1 MIAKGGGNVPKQP
14 TIEIRQA
21 TDADIPAIAHI
32 INEAWKSAYC
42 GIIPQGYL
50 DNIRAEDKEKRL
62 REGLVRVPHM
72 RYFVLCEDGVP
83 VGAASLHRAR
93 NDDMPDAA
101 EFSFFYFLP
110 SVWRKGYGTKLLD
123 FLKRT
128 SANAGFLRICC
139 WVLEDNCRAVSFYES
154 QGLLRDGKRQTETIE
169 IPLEEVRCVG
179 FLLKE
184 PETKT
189 E

>member
-1 MIAKGGGNVPKQP
+1 MPQP
-14 TIEIRQA
+14 IIEIRQA

-32 INEAWKSAYC
+32 INEAWKCAYA
-42 GIIPQGYL
+42 GIIPQSYL
-50 DNIRAEDKEKRL
+50 DGIREEDKAMRL
-62 REGLVRVPHM
+62 REGLERVPHM
-72 RYFVLCEDGVP
+72 RYFVLCADSVP

-110 SVWRKGYGTKLLD
+110 AVWRRGYGTLLLD
-123 FLKRT
+123 FLKRE

-139 WVLEDNCRAVSFYES
+139 WVLEENLRAISFYES
-154 QGLLRDGKRQTETIE
+154 QGILRDGTRQTETIV

-179 FLLKE
+179 FLHK
-184 PETKT
+184 
-189 E
+189 

>member
-1 MIAKGGGNVPKQP
+1 MQKPS
-14 TIEIRQA
+14 IEIRQA

-32 INEAWKSAYC
+32 INEAWKSAYA
-42 GIIPQGYL
+42 GIIPQRYL
-50 DNIRAEDKEKRL
+50 DGIREQDKEKRL
-62 REGLVRVPHM
+62 REGLERVPHM

-93 NDDMPDAA
+93 DTEMPDAA

-110 SVWRKGYGTKLLD
+110 SVWRKGYGTMLLN
-123 FLKRT
+123 FLKRE
-128 SANAGFLRICC
+128 SANSGFLRICC
-139 WVLEDNCRAVSFYES
+139 WVLEENLRAVSFYES
-154 QGLLRDGKRQTETIE
+154 QGLLRDGARQTETIE

-184 PETKT
+184 PEAKK
-189 E
+189 

>member
-1 MIAKGGGNVPKQP
+1 MPTQP

-21 TDADIPAIAHI
+21 TDADIPAIARI
-32 INEAWKSAYC
+32 INEAWKTAYA
-42 GIIPQGYL
+42 GIVPQRYL
-50 DNIRAEDKEKRL
+50 DTIRAEDKEKRL
-62 REGLVRVPHM
+62 REGLARVSHL
-72 RYFVLCEDGVP
+72 RYFVLCEDGIP

-110 SVWRKGYGTKLLD
+110 AVWRRGYGTMLLD
-123 FLKRT
+123 FLKRE

-139 WVLEDNCRAVSFYES
+139 WVLEENHRAVSFYES
-154 QGLLRDGKRQTETIE
+154 HGLLRDGTRQTETIV

-179 FLLKE
+179 FLRKQ
-184 PETKT
+184 PDATKK
-189 E
+189 

>member
-1 MIAKGGGNVPKQP
+1 MPKQP

-21 TDADIPAIAHI
+21 TDADIPAIATI
-32 INEAWKSAYC
+32 INEAWKAAYC
-42 GIIPQGYL
+42 GIVPQSYL
-50 DNIRAEDKEKRL
+50 DAMRAEDKEKRL
-62 REGLVRVPHM
+62 REGLERVSHL

-110 SVWRKGYGTKLLD
+110 SAWRKGYGTKLLD

-128 SANAGFLRICC
+128 SADAGFLRICC

-154 QGLLRDGKRQTETIE
+154 QGMLRDGKRQTETIG
-169 IPLEEVRCVG
+169 IPLEEVRCVA

-184 PETKT
+184 PEART
-189 E
+189 EQRT

>member
-1 MIAKGGGNVPKQP
+1 M
-14 TIEIRQA
+14 
-21 TDADIPAIAHI
+21 
-32 INEAWKSAYC
+32 
-42 GIIPQGYL
+42 
-50 DNIRAEDKEKRL
+50 
-62 REGLVRVPHM
+62 
-72 RYFVLCEDGVP
+72 
-83 VGAASLHRAR
+83 
-93 NDDMPDAA
+93 
-101 EFSFFYFLP
+101 
-110 SVWRKGYGTKLLD
+110 LLD
-123 FLKRT
+123 YLKRT

-184 PETKT
+184 PENKT

>member
-1 MIAKGGGNVPKQP
+1 MPQQP

-21 TDADIPAIAHI
+21 TDADIPAIANI
-32 INEAWKSAYC
+32 INEAWKTAYA
-42 GIIPQGYL
+42 GIIPQSYL
-50 DNIRAEDKEKRL
+50 DRMRVEKKEMRL
-62 REGLVRVPHM
+62 REGLARVSHM

-93 NDDMPDAA
+93 NDDMADAA

-110 SVWRKGYGTKLLD
+110 SAWRKGYGSMLLD

-139 WVLEDNCRAVSFYES
+139 WVLEENHRAVSFYES
-154 QGLLRDGKRQTETIE
+154 QGMLRDGKRQTETIE
-169 IPLEEVRCVG
+169 IPLEEVRCVA

-184 PETKT
+184 PESTK

>member
-1 MIAKGGGNVPKQP
+1 MPQP

-32 INEAWKSAYC
+32 INEAWKAAYA
-42 GIIPQGYL
+42 GIIPSSYL
-50 DNIRAEDKEKRL
+50 DAIREEDKADRL
-62 REGLVRVPHM
+62 REGLERVSHM
-72 RYFVLCEDGVP
+72 RYFVFCKDGSV

-110 SVWRKGYGTKLLD
+110 EVWRQGYGTKLLD
-123 FLKRT
+123 FLKRE

-139 WVLEDNCRAVSFYES
+139 WVLEENHRAVSFYES
-154 QGLLRDGKRQTETIE
+154 QGLLRDGTRQTETIV
-169 IPLEEVRCVG
+169 IPLEEVRCVAR
-179 FLLKE
+179 LVKDADLSKN
-184 PETKT
+184 
-189 E
+189 

>member
-1 MIAKGGGNVPKQP
+1 MQKPS
-14 TIEIRQA
+14 IEIRQA

-32 INEAWKSAYC
+32 VNEAWKSAYA
-42 GIIPQGYL
+42 GIIPQSYL
-50 DNIRAEDKEKRL
+50 DSIREEDKVNRL
-62 REGLVRVPHM
+62 RDGLARVPHM
-72 RYFVLCEDGVP
+72 RYFVFCEDGVP

-110 SVWRKGYGTKLLD
+110 SVWRRGYGTKLLR
-123 FLKRT
+123 FLKRE

-139 WVLEDNCRAVSFYES
+139 WVLEENLRAVSFYES
-154 QGLLRDGKRQTETIE
+154 QGLLRDGARQTETIG

-184 PETKT
+184 PEAKK
-189 E
+189 

>member
-1 MIAKGGGNVPKQP
+1 MPQQP

-32 INEAWKSAYC
+32 INEAWKTAYA
-42 GIIPQGYL
+42 GIVPDSYL
-50 DNIRAEDKEKRL
+50 ERMREENKAKRL

-93 NDDMPDAA
+93 NDDMRDAA

-110 SVWRKGYGTKLLD
+110 SAWRKGYGSMLLD

-139 WVLEDNCRAVSFYES
+139 WVLEENLRAVSFYES

-184 PETKT
+184 PEARK

>member
-1 MIAKGGGNVPKQP
+1 MHKPS
-14 TIEIRQA
+14 IEIRQA

-32 INEAWKSAYC
+32 INEAWKNAYA
-42 GIIPQGYL
+42 GIIPQSYL
-50 DNIRAEDKEKRL
+50 DCIREEDKVNRL
-62 REGLVRVPHM
+62 RDGLARLPHM

-110 SVWRKGYGTKLLD
+110 TAWRKGYGTKLLD

-139 WVLEDNCRAVSFYES
+139 WVLEDNLRAVSFYES
-154 QGLLRDGKRQTETIE
+154 QGLLRDGTRQTETIG

-184 PETKT
+184 PEAKQ
-189 E
+189 

>member
-1 MIAKGGGNVPKQP
+1 MHKP

-32 INEAWKSAYC
+32 VNEAWKSAYS
-42 GIIPQGYL
+42 GIIPQSYL
-50 DNIRAEDKEKRL
+50 DSIREEGKVKRL
-62 REGLVRVPHM
+62 REGLERVPHM
-72 RYFVLCEDGVP
+72 RYYVFSEDGVP

-93 NDDMPDAA
+93 DEDMPDAA

-110 SVWRKGYGTKLLD
+110 SVWRRGYGTMLLNY
-123 FLKRT
+123 LKRT

-139 WVLEDNCRAVSFYES
+139 WVLEENLRAVSFYES
-154 QGLLRDGKRQTETIE
+154 QGLLRDGTRQTETIG

-184 PETKT
+184 PESRK
-189 E
+189 

>member
-1 MIAKGGGNVPKQP
+1 MPSQP
-14 TIEIRQA
+14 QIEIRQA

-32 INEAWKSAYC
+32 INEAWKTAYA
-42 GIIPQGYL
+42 GIVPESYL
-50 DNIRAEDKEKRL
+50 GTMREQDKVKRL
-62 REGLVRVPHM
+62 REGLQRVPHM

-110 SVWRKGYGTKLLD
+110 SAWRKGYGTMLLNE
-123 FLKRT
+123 LKRL
-128 SANAGFLRICC
+128 SANAGFLRLCC
-139 WVLEDNCRAVSFYES
+139 WVLEENQRALSFYES
-154 QGLLRDGKRQTETIE
+154 QGLLRDGTRQTETIV
-169 IPLEEVRCVG
+169 IPLEEIRCVG

-184 PETKT
+184 PEVKP
-189 E
+189 EK

>member
-1 MIAKGGGNVPKQP
+1 MQQP
-14 TIEIRQA
+14 NIEIRQA
-21 TDADIPAIAHI
+21 TDADIPAIAQI
-32 INEAWKSAYC
+32 INEAWKNAYA
-42 GIIPQGYL
+42 GIIPQSYL
-50 DNIRAEDKEKRL
+50 GSIRAEDKEKRL

-110 SVWRKGYGTKLLD
+110 SAWRKGYGTLLLT
-123 FLKRT
+123 FLKRE

-139 WVLEDNCRAVSFYES
+139 WVLEENLRAISFYES
-154 QGLLRDGKRQTETIE
+154 QGLLRDGKRQTETIV
-169 IPLEEVRCVG
+169 IPLEEVRCAGV
-179 FLLKE
+179 LIKE
-184 PETKT
+184 T
-189 E
+189 ESAKK